1 MTTTTTKSA
10 KENISQRKVSDLK
23 DWRLLFLGV
32 LPLVREE
39 GGTQTTITNDFK
51 QLLVGRRQQSRMI
64 LNNC

>member
-51 QLLVGRRQQSRMI
+51 QLL
-64 LNNC
+64 